1 MKVAIIFVCVNNL
14 EVSERSFYHFFIFR
28 TIGNSVQLSL
38 LNGHFLT
45 SEDER
50 RSPPPRRPTNFLS
63 PPSPRQSGALF
74 LLLSRAE
81 AFSWHL
87 LDAATYQ
94 RVLGWYIMSC
104 DPASVLE
111 TEAREPVDVALM
123 G

>member
-1 MKVAIIFVCVNNL
+1 M
-14 EVSERSFYHFFIFR
+14 SPSF
-28 TIGNSVQLSL
+28 
-38 LNGHFLT
+38 
-45 SEDER
+45 
-50 RSPPPRRPTNFLS
+50 
-63 PPSPRQSGALF
+63 SPRYLRVSCVFPQSGSLF

-87 LDAATYQ
+87 LEPAVYQ
-94 RVLGWYIMSC
+94 RVLAWYIMSC